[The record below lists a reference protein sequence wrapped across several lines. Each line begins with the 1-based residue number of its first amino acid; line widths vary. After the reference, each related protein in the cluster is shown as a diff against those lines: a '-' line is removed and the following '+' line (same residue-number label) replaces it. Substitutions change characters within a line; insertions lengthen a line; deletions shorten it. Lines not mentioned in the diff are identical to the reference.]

1 MRLFYSLLASKF
13 VIISKKN
20 LTMNAN
26 IASFIIYII
35 HKIARLKKISP
46 AQVYKALDKSG
57 CIDEYL
63 VPFYDELHSMDASVV
78 ASDALLWL
86 EKRGAKI

>member
-35 HKIARLKKISP
+35 HIIARLEKISP

-86 EKRGAKI
+86 EKKKKKI